1 VKAEPI
7 GSVYALKRN
16 WKTMNGANKD
26 YLTKVGDSVDELFST
41 LCENFELSTEA
52 MAEIQRV
59 KNIIC
64 MQVLHKDAQLQSQAE
79 VMATDMMRIE
89 ATREFLKGE
98 TGLDVI
104 GVSNALLKLGFDAEG
119 KRVYSNSKS

>member
-1 VKAEPI
+1 MNDFEKVKNNI
-7 GSVYALKRN
+7 YKLIHII
-16 WKTMNGANKD
+16 KD
-26 YLTKVGDSVDELFST
+26 DKNHDNDKKIADLFTTQELFINGIQT
-41 LCENFELSTEA
+41 IEAKLSLLES
-52 MAEIQRV
+52 EI
-59 KNIIC
+59 KT
-64 MQVLHKDAQLQSQAE
+64 KDAQLQNQSE

-119 KRVYSNSKS
+119 KRIYSNSKS

>member
-1 VKAEPI
+1 LALPI

-64 MQVLHKDAQLQSQAE
+64 MQVLHKDAQLQNQSE